1 MCAISLSTLSV
12 VLKFLIIEERDEM
25 SVFDTWKEA
34 TQKAGGSGRVDSG
47 DQCKRGGTVRVW
59 RGLKHKGGPV

>member
-1 MCAISLSTLSV
+1 MCAILLSTLSV

-34 TQKAGGSGRVDSG
+34 TQKVGGSRRVDSG
-47 DQCKRGGTVRVW
+47 DQSRRGGNVRV
-59 RGLKHKGGPV
+59 

>member
-12 VLKFLIIEERDEM
+12 VLKFLIIEEKDEM

-47 DQCKRGGTVRVW
+47 DQRKRGGNVRV
-59 RGLKHKGGPV
+59 